1 MGTSLKMIRSLFVVC
16 ALVLMTSC
24 KNTVQEESI
33 VGHYET
39 IMDPNDQRITY
50 YITHIKDNL
59 YGIKVN
65 VSFNGTDTQT
75 NYLEG
80 SYNPEER
87 ILATKRSNVVLNYRF
102 SSDYRT
108 VELLGDENDIK
119 LSRK

>member
-16 ALVLMTSC
+16 ALVLMSSC

-75 NYLEG
+75 DYLEG